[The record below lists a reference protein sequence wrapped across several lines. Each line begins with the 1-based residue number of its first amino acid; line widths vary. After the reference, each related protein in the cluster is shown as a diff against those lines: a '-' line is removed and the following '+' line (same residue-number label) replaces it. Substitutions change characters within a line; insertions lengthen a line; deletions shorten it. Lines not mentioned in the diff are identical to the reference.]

1 MANSNIQI
9 APIATIE
16 DKILIKPA
24 SVLIALL
31 LLVTTTLCFAEDDK
45 YMDGRTLK
53 ALCSDYQEAS
63 LAEKISEDS
72 TKPYMRCYHYMDGIM
87 DSAMF
92 YERMM
97 RTVSGSRLICM
108 PRTKISTDRAIL
120 LTNSYLTAHQDKL
133 DSQAIILIIAALRE
147 AYPCNK

>member
-1 MANSNIQI
+1 LIN
-9 APIATIE
+9 PVTI
-16 DKILIKPA
+16 LT
-24 SVLIALL
+24 ALL
-31 LLVTTTLCFAEDDK
+31 LLVATGICSAEDDK

-72 TKPYMRCYHYMDGIM
+72 TKPYMRCFHYVDGFM

-97 RTVSGSRLICM
+97 RTVSGSKLICM
-108 PRTKISTDRAIL
+108 PRAKISTDRAIL
-120 LTNSYLTAHQDKL
+120 LTNGYLTAHPNNL
-133 DSQAIILIIAALRE
+133 DSQAVVLIMAALRE
-147 AYPCNK
+147 AYPCDK